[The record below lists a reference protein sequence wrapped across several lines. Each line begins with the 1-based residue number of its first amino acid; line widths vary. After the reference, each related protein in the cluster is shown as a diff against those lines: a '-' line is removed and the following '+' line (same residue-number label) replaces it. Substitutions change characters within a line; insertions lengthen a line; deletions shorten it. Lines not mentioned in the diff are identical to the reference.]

1 MSKLY
6 SKYLE
11 QKALNPNELY
21 LFKSGIFYMA
31 LNEDANR
38 LSDALSLKVTNI
50 TDKLYKCC
58 FPVSKSDYYF
68 KTLES
73 LSINYKIIN
82 EIIIYENGKYY
93 DIISYE
99 KGQEKLSYY
108 QKLYGKSNDLIY
120 FKYLLHKETYIFK
133 KSKNFKTLKNI
144 IYLFFKTI

>member
-58 FPVSKSDYYF
+58 FPVSKSNYYF

-73 LSINYKIIN
+73 LSIDYKIIDPSQNVVLNYAEYKDN
-82 EIIIYENGKYY
+82 ERFNGIITNLLKLDLNKTSFQDAYIILTNTIHDLKQILENGA
-93 DIISYE
+93 E
-99 KGQEKLSYY
+99 E
-108 QKLYGKSNDLIY
+108 
-120 FKYLLHKETYIFK
+120 
-133 KSKNFKTLKNI
+133 
-144 IYLFFKTI
+144 

>member
-11 QKALNPNELY
+11 QKSLNPNELY

-73 LSINYKIIN
+73 LNINYKIIDPSQNVVLNYAEYKDN
-82 EIIIYENGKYY
+82 ERFNGIITNLLKLDLNKTSFQDAYIILTNTIHDLKQILENGA
-93 DIISYE
+93 E
-99 KGQEKLSYY
+99 E
-108 QKLYGKSNDLIY
+108 
-120 FKYLLHKETYIFK
+120 
-133 KSKNFKTLKNI
+133 
-144 IYLFFKTI
+144 

>member
-58 FPVSKSDYYF
+58 FPVSKSNYYF
-68 KTLES
+68 KTLEL
-73 LSINYKIIN
+73 LSINYKIIDPSQNVVLNYAEYKDN
-82 EIIIYENGKYY
+82 ERFNGIITNLLKLDLNKTSFQDAYIILTNTIHDLKQILENGA
-93 DIISYE
+93 E
-99 KGQEKLSYY
+99 E
-108 QKLYGKSNDLIY
+108 
-120 FKYLLHKETYIFK
+120 
-133 KSKNFKTLKNI
+133 
-144 IYLFFKTI
+144 

>member
-73 LSINYKIIN
+73 LSIDYKIIDPSQNVVLNYAEYKDN
-82 EIIIYENGKYY
+82 ERFNGIITNLLKLDLNKTSFQDAYIILTNTIHDLKQILENGA
-93 DIISYE
+93 E
-99 KGQEKLSYY
+99 E
-108 QKLYGKSNDLIY
+108 
-120 FKYLLHKETYIFK
+120 
-133 KSKNFKTLKNI
+133 
-144 IYLFFKTI
+144 

>member
-73 LSINYKIIN
+73 LSINYKIIDPSQNVLLNYAEYKDN
-82 EIIIYENGKYY
+82 ERFNGIITNLLKLDLNKTSFQDAYIILTNTIHDLKQILENGA
-93 DIISYE
+93 E
-99 KGQEKLSYY
+99 E
-108 QKLYGKSNDLIY
+108 
-120 FKYLLHKETYIFK
+120 
-133 KSKNFKTLKNI
+133 
-144 IYLFFKTI
+144 

>member
-73 LSINYKIIN
+73 LIINYKIIDPSQNVVLNYAEYKDN
-82 EIIIYENGKYY
+82 ERFNGIITNLLKLDLNKTSFQDAYIILTNTIHDLKQILENGA
-93 DIISYE
+93 E
-99 KGQEKLSYY
+99 E
-108 QKLYGKSNDLIY
+108 
-120 FKYLLHKETYIFK
+120 
-133 KSKNFKTLKNI
+133 
-144 IYLFFKTI
+144 

>member
-11 QKALNPNELY
+11 QKALNPNILY

-31 LNEDANR
+31 LNDDANK

-73 LSINYKIIN
+73 LNINYKIIDPSQNVVLNYAEYKDN
-82 EIIIYENGKYY
+82 EKFNSIITNLI
-93 DIISYE
+93 
-99 KGQEKLSYY
+99 KL
-108 QKLYGKSNDLIY
+108 D
-120 FKYLLHKETYIFK
+120 
-133 KSKNFKTLKNI
+133 TLFLQI
-144 IYLFFKTI
+144 QFMT

>member
-11 QKALNPNELY
+11 QKALNPNILY

-31 LNEDANR
+31 LNDDANR
-38 LSDALSLKVTNI
+38 LSDALSLRVTNI

-73 LSINYKIIN
+73 LNINYKIIDPSQNVVLNYAEYKDN
-82 EIIIYENGKYY
+82 EKFNSIITNLLELDLNKTSFQDAYIILTNTIHDLKQILENGA
-93 DIISYE
+93 E
-99 KGQEKLSYY
+99 K
-108 QKLYGKSNDLIY
+108 
-120 FKYLLHKETYIFK
+120 
-133 KSKNFKTLKNI
+133 
-144 IYLFFKTI
+144 

>member
-73 LSINYKIIN
+73 LNINYKIIDPSQNVVLNYAEYKDN
-82 EIIIYENGKYY
+82 ERFNGIITNLLKLDLNKTSFLDAYIILTNTIHDLKQILENGA
-93 DIISYE
+93 E
-99 KGQEKLSYY
+99 E
-108 QKLYGKSNDLIY
+108 
-120 FKYLLHKETYIFK
+120 
-133 KSKNFKTLKNI
+133 
-144 IYLFFKTI
+144 

>member
-11 QKALNPNELY
+11 QKALNPDILY

-73 LSINYKIIN
+73 LNINYKIIDPSQFVTCW
-82 EIIIYENGKYY
+82 EAG
-93 DIISYE
+93 
-99 KGQEKLSYY
+99 
-108 QKLYGKSNDLIY
+108 
-120 FKYLLHKETYIFK
+120 
-133 KSKNFKTLKNI
+133 
-144 IYLFFKTI
+144 

>member
-68 KTLES
+68 KSLES
-73 LSINYKIIN
+73 LNIDYKIIDPSQNVVLNYAEYKDN
-82 EIIIYENGKYY
+82 EKFNGIITNLLKLDLNKTSFQDAYIILTNTIHDLKQILENGA
-93 DIISYE
+93 E
-99 KGQEKLSYY
+99 E
-108 QKLYGKSNDLIY
+108 
-120 FKYLLHKETYIFK
+120 
-133 KSKNFKTLKNI
+133 
-144 IYLFFKTI
+144 

>member
-73 LSINYKIIN
+73 LSINYKIIDPSQNVVLNYAEYKDN
-82 EIIIYENGKYY
+82 ERFNGIITNLLKLDLNKTSFQDAY
-93 DIISYE
+93 IILTNTIHDLKQILE
-99 KGQEKLSYY
+99 KGAE
-108 QKLYGKSNDLIY
+108 
-120 FKYLLHKETYIFK
+120 E
-133 KSKNFKTLKNI
+133 
-144 IYLFFKTI
+144 

>member
-11 QKALNPNELY
+11 QKALNPDILY

-73 LSINYKIIN
+73 LNIDYKIIDPSQNVVLNYVEYKDN
-82 EIIIYENGKYY
+82 EKFN
-93 DIISYE
+93 
-99 KGQEKLSYY
+99 
-108 QKLYGKSNDLIY
+108 
-120 FKYLLHKETYIFK
+120 
-133 KSKNFKTLKNI
+133 NI
-144 IYLFFKTI
+144 ITNLLKLDLNKTSYQDAYIILTNTIHDLKQILNNEAN

>member
-11 QKALNPNELY
+11 QKALNQNELY

-38 LSDALSLKVTNI
+38 LTDALSLKVTNI

-73 LSINYKIIN
+73 LSINYKIIDPSQNVVLNYAEYKDN
-82 EIIIYENGKYY
+82 ERFNGIITNLLKLDLNKTSFQDAYIILTNTIHDLKQILENGA
-93 DIISYE
+93 E
-99 KGQEKLSYY
+99 E
-108 QKLYGKSNDLIY
+108 
-120 FKYLLHKETYIFK
+120 
-133 KSKNFKTLKNI
+133 
-144 IYLFFKTI
+144 

>member
-73 LSINYKIIN
+73 LSINYKIIDPSQNVVLNYAEYKDN
-82 EIIIYENGKYY
+82 ERFNGIITNLLKLDLNKTSFQDAYIILTNTIHDLKQILENGA
-93 DIISYE
+93 E
-99 KGQEKLSYY
+99 Q
-108 QKLYGKSNDLIY
+108 
-120 FKYLLHKETYIFK
+120 
-133 KSKNFKTLKNI
+133 
-144 IYLFFKTI
+144 

>member
-11 QKALNPNELY
+11 QKALNPDILY

-31 LNEDANR
+31 LNEDANK

-73 LSINYKIIN
+73 LNINYKIIDPSQNVVLNYAEYKDN
-82 EIIIYENGKYY
+82 EKFNSIITNLLKLDLNRTSYQDAY
-93 DIISYE
+93 II
-99 KGQEKLSYY
+99 LT
-108 QKLYGKSNDLIY
+108 NTIHDLKQI
-120 FKYLLHKETYIFK
+120 LDNEV
-133 KSKNFKTLKNI
+133 SE
-144 IYLFFKTI
+144 

>member
-73 LSINYKIIN
+73 LNINYKIIDPSQNVVLNYAEYKDN
-82 EIIIYENGKYY
+82 ERFNGIITNLLKLDLNKTSFQDAYIILTNTIHDLKQILENGA
-93 DIISYE
+93 E
-99 KGQEKLSYY
+99 E
-108 QKLYGKSNDLIY
+108 
-120 FKYLLHKETYIFK
+120 
-133 KSKNFKTLKNI
+133 
-144 IYLFFKTI
+144 

>member
-11 QKALNPNELY
+11 QKALNPNILY

-31 LNEDANR
+31 LNDDANR
-38 LSDALSLKVTNI
+38 LSDALSLRVTNI

-73 LSINYKIIN
+73 LNINYKIIDPSQNVVLNYAEYKDN
-82 EIIIYENGKYY
+82 ERFNSIITNLLELDLNKTSYQDAY
-93 DIISYE
+93 IILTNTVHDL
-99 KGQEKLSYY
+99 KQILS
-108 QKLYGKSNDLIY
+108 N
-120 FKYLLHKETYIFK
+120 EV
-133 KSKNFKTLKNI
+133 NE
-144 IYLFFKTI
+144 

>member
-11 QKALNPNELY
+11 QKALNPNILY

-31 LNEDANR
+31 LNEDANK

-73 LSINYKIIN
+73 LNINYKIIDPSQNVILNYAEYKDN
-82 EIIIYENGKYY
+82 EKFNSIITNLLKLDLNRTSYQDAYIILTNTIHDLKQILENGA
-93 DIISYE
+93 E
-99 KGQEKLSYY
+99 K
-108 QKLYGKSNDLIY
+108 
-120 FKYLLHKETYIFK
+120 
-133 KSKNFKTLKNI
+133 
-144 IYLFFKTI
+144 

>member
-11 QKALNPNELY
+11 QKALNPNILY

-31 LNEDANR
+31 LNDDANK

-73 LSINYKIIN
+73 LNINYKIIDPSQNVVLNYAEYKDN
-82 EIIIYENGKYY
+82 EKFNSIITNLIKLDLNKTSFQDAYIILTNTIHDLKQILENGA
-93 DIISYE
+93 E
-99 KGQEKLSYY
+99 K
-108 QKLYGKSNDLIY
+108 
-120 FKYLLHKETYIFK
+120 
-133 KSKNFKTLKNI
+133 
-144 IYLFFKTI
+144 

>member
-11 QKALNPNELY
+11 QKALNPDILY
-21 LFKSGIFYMA
+21 LFKSAIFYMA
-31 LNEDANR
+31 LNEDANK

-73 LSINYKIIN
+73 LNINYKIIDPSQNVILNYAEYKDN
-82 EIIIYENGKYY
+82 EKFNSIITNLLKLDLNRTSYQDAYIILTNTIHDLKQILENGA
-93 DIISYE
+93 E
-99 KGQEKLSYY
+99 K
-108 QKLYGKSNDLIY
+108 
-120 FKYLLHKETYIFK
+120 
-133 KSKNFKTLKNI
+133 
-144 IYLFFKTI
+144 

>member
-68 KTLES
+68 KSLES
-73 LSINYKIIN
+73 LNINYKIIDPSQNVVLNYAEYKDN
-82 EIIIYENGKYY
+82 EKFNGIITNLLKLDLNKTSFQDAYIILTDTIHDLKQILENGA
-93 DIISYE
+93 E
-99 KGQEKLSYY
+99 E
-108 QKLYGKSNDLIY
+108 
-120 FKYLLHKETYIFK
+120 
-133 KSKNFKTLKNI
+133 
-144 IYLFFKTI
+144 

>member
-73 LSINYKIIN
+73 LSINYKIIDPSQNVVLNYAEYKDN
-82 EIIIYENGKYY
+82 EKFNSIITNLLKLDLNKTSFQDAYIILTNTIHDLKQILENGA
-93 DIISYE
+93 E
-99 KGQEKLSYY
+99 E
-108 QKLYGKSNDLIY
+108 
-120 FKYLLHKETYIFK
+120 
-133 KSKNFKTLKNI
+133 
-144 IYLFFKTI
+144 

>member
-11 QKALNPNELY
+11 QKALNPNILY

-31 LNEDANR
+31 LNDDANR

-73 LSINYKIIN
+73 LNINYKIIDPSQNVILNYAEYKDN
-82 EIIIYENGKYY
+82 EKFNSIITNLIKLDLNKTSFQDAYIILTNTIHDLKQILENGA
-93 DIISYE
+93 E
-99 KGQEKLSYY
+99 K
-108 QKLYGKSNDLIY
+108 
-120 FKYLLHKETYIFK
+120 
-133 KSKNFKTLKNI
+133 
-144 IYLFFKTI
+144 

>member
-73 LSINYKIIN
+73 LSINYKIIDPSQNVVLNYAEYKDN
-82 EIIIYENGKYY
+82 ERFNGIITNLLKLDLNKTSFRDAYIILTNTIHDLKQILENGA
-93 DIISYE
+93 E
-99 KGQEKLSYY
+99 E
-108 QKLYGKSNDLIY
+108 
-120 FKYLLHKETYIFK
+120 
-133 KSKNFKTLKNI
+133 
-144 IYLFFKTI
+144 